1 LEDGNIIVTGRS
13 TAEDWR
19 TTGQAMS
26 LVSMAFM
33 PLENIEFTEGRN
45 LSPTEKIKGL
55 DFGEI
60 RGLNLLHL
68 LNFQVLDVC
77 TFLPV
82 KEMIKQ
88 FLLCKFQCQPKH
100 HNRKEELKRLCRVLS
115 NRK

>member
-19 TTGQAMS
+19 PTGQAMS
-26 LVSMAFM
+26 LVSMAFT

-55 DFGEI
+55 DVGEI

-68 LNFQVLDVC
+68 LSFQVLDVC

-88 FLLCKFQCQPKH
+88 FLLCKFQCQPKR

>member
-1 LEDGNIIVTGRS
+1 
-13 TAEDWR
+13 
-19 TTGQAMS
+19 MS
-26 LVSMAFM
+26 LVSMASM
-33 PLENIEFTEGRN
+33 PLGNTEFAGGRN
-45 LSPTEKIKGL
+45 LPPTEKIKGL
-55 DFGEI
+55 NIGETL
-60 RGLNLLHL
+60 GLNHQLLHL
-68 LNFQVLDVC
+68 LGFQALDVC